1 MVCRILKVSRS
12 GYYKHKKSMERV
24 KKIHGEIDVINCFH
38 KHKGSYGR
46 IRIRRA
52 LLRKGVRI
60 SEHKI
65 SKILSKNGLV
75 SKYGRPRKRNKPRKT
90 KAEYTSENL
99 IKEKFK
105 IKEANKL
112 CCADITEL
120 RANRGIKVYVS
131 GVIDVGTRKIVG
143 WSIEQH
149 SRQEIVHE
157 AIKMAYG
164 RCKPAKGLIF
174 HCDRGS
180 QYTSNRTKEL
190 LDEFNMI
197 SSMSRPGSPTDNQ
210 AIETFWKTMK
220 TEIEDISQMKFND
233 AKKTIIKYIECFYNS
248 ERLHTSLEYKTPNE
262 VWNMQMV
269 NGN

>member
-12 GYYKHKKSMERV
+12 GYYKHKKAMKKV
-24 KKIHGEIDVINCFH
+24 KKISGEIDVINCFH
-38 KHKGSYGR
+38 KHNGAYGR
-46 IRIRRA
+46 IRIRKA

-60 SEHKI
+60 SEQKI

-75 SKYGRPRKRNKPRKT
+75 SKYARPRKRNKPRKT

-105 IKEANKL
+105 IKEVNKL
-112 CCADITEL
+112 WCADITEL
-120 RANRGIKVYVS
+120 RACNGRKVYVS
-131 GVIDVGTRKIVG
+131 GIIDVATRKIVG
-143 WSIEQH
+143 WSIAQH

-157 AIKMAYG
+157 AINMAYG
-164 RCKPAKGLIF
+164 RYKPSEGLIF

-180 QYTSNRTKEL
+180 QYTSNRTKEI
-190 LDEFNMI
+190 LDKLKMV

-210 AIETFWKTMK
+210 PIETFWKTMK
-220 TEIEDISQMKFND
+220 TEMDDISHKKFND

-248 ERLHTSLEYKTPNE
+248 QRLHTSLDYKTPNE
-262 VWNMQMV
+262 VWNNHV
-269 NGN
+269 NNKN